1 MMTSIPLRL
10 SKRQSMSPQ
19 TVLLRTTL
27 TRTIT
32 IYRIMSVERV
42 IGMGCL
48 YIFERCLHS
57 YLGRKRMVVSQVL
70 MAGNLFISLFII
82 CERFRTVG
90 ERGRISDEVT
100 QQCN

>member
-1 MMTSIPLRL
+1 MNSIVCKPKLFSL
-10 SKRQSMSPQ
+10 KFAKCK
-19 TVLLRTTL
+19 L
-27 TRTIT
+27 IE
-32 IYRIMSVERV
+32 SVERV

-70 MAGNLFISLFII
+70 MAGNLFIPLFII

>member
-1 MMTSIPLRL
+1 MKCKLIE
-10 SKRQSMSPQ
+10 
-19 TVLLRTTL
+19 
-27 TRTIT
+27 
-32 IYRIMSVERV
+32 SVERV
-42 IGMGCL
+42 IGMGCV

-70 MAGNLFISLFII
+70 MTGNLFIPLFII

-100 QQCN
+100 KQCN